1 MRAGCCKTT
10 LVRAA
15 ATASGAHVVALAGAS
30 LFSMYVGEGE
40 ALLRSAFQR
49 ARQAAPAI
57 VFLDELDA
65 LVGAAPASKQRIP
78 YPPEVHSAEAGQQS
92 TNQHSGQMNLGTHG
106 SHARACC
113 V

>member
-1 MRAGCCKTT
+1 M
-10 LVRAA
+10 RAA

-49 ARQAAPAI
+49 ARQAAPSI

-65 LVGAAPASKQRIP
+65 LVGALLPPSLPVDSMSVYARRTLHGLGLHSTIP
-78 YPPEVHSAEAGQQS
+78 NTA
-92 TNQHSGQMNLGTHG
+92 
-106 SHARACC
+106 ARAHGRPCTGA
-113 V
+113 

>member
-1 MRAGCCKTT
+1 M
-10 LVRAA
+10 RAA

-49 ARQAAPAI
+49 ARQAAPSI

-65 LVGAAPASKQRIP
+65 LVGAAPAPLCIRMHMSLPCTCVCTPKIP
-78 YPPEVHSAEAGQQS
+78 S
-92 TNQHSGQMNLGTHG
+92 T
-106 SHARACC
+106 AA
-113 V
+113 